1 MRRKNDVL
9 DKINNLQEEV
19 DRLYARIPEDT
30 DERFDF
36 WLRIIRGIRSL
47 LVGIENLVELE
58 DEDYVGETNKWN
70 GLTISTF
77 GWEYPLY

>member
-19 DRLYARIPEDT
+19 DRLYHRIPEDT

-36 WLRIIRGIRSL
+36 WLRLVKGIRKQL
-47 LVGIENLVELE
+47 DGIENLVELE
-58 DEDYVGETNKWN
+58 EED
-70 GLTISTF
+70 
-77 GWEYPLY
+77 